1 MNILVL
7 NGSPKGDNSVTMA
20 SIIYLQVVFPQYS
33 FNVKHIAQN
42 IHQIENNA
50 GPYGC
55 AGASESKGF
64 HGKCH
69 LCIQKQGPYFESIS
83 KTQADRSEIQVG

>member
-1 MNILVL
+1 MPLDQYETEKNMNILVL

-20 SIIYLQVVFPQYS
+20 SIKYLQVVFPQYS

-55 AGASESKGF
+55 AGAS
-64 HGKCH
+64 
-69 LCIQKQGPYFESIS
+69 
-83 KTQADRSEIQVG
+83 